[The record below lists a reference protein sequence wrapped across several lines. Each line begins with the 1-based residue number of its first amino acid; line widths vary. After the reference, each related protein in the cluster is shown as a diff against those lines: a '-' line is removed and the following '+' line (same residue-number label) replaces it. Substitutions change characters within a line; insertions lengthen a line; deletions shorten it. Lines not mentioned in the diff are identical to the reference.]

1 MSTSVAKVEKT
12 PSCSFQTRNLRKVIP
27 DYESLNKTV
36 FCMTKSKLISSR
48 QSSPAAEAKLDEAV
62 NFSGNKVAHKILKH
76 ILERANGKSRRKNN
90 I

>member
-1 MSTSVAKVEKT
+1 MVKVEKI
-12 PSCSFQTRNLRKVIP
+12 PSGSYQTRNLRKAIP

-36 FCMTKSKLISSR
+36 FCVTKSKLINSR
-48 QSSPAAEAKLDEAV
+48 HSSPAAEAKLDEAV